1 MRAGFGGIPQAFN
14 HKKLIQMKKLLLI
27 ILGISLAAVANA
39 KMVKFSVDMTDWDI
53 SPNGIHIAG
62 DFQALAGY
70 PGGDWQP
77 NTTLLEKEPG
87 TDIYSITVD
96 IPAFRKYEYKFIN
109 GSEWY
114 EVEFVPE
121 ESRVGYM
128 FNDNRWIYI
137 DSTSSDITHLPAIM
151 FSGNAPAGYK
161 LLRFKVDLSLEAAV
175 NPQGVHV
182 AGAFLPDITVPG
194 HMVTFDQINYEYIAY
209 IEEDTE
215 VVEYRFLNGATIAD
229 LEVVPAECANEHGNR
244 FVSVPEDLMLD
255 PVCYA
260 YCTPCSVVGFENK
273 GETSGF
279 RIYPNPAKGE
289 AMIEFD
295 GIKPVQSVSLFD
307 QFNRLVREDILS
319 EGVRLKLDLSKYAA
333 GVYHV
338 VVTYTDNTRAHS
350 QIILQ

>member
-1 MRAGFGGIPQAFN
+1 
-14 HKKLIQMKKLLLI
+14 MKKLLLI

-53 SPNGIHIAG
+53 NPNGIHVAG
-62 DFQALAGY
+62 DFQALAGF

-87 TDIYSITVD
+87 TDIYSITID

-128 FNDNRWIYI
+128 FNDNRWVYI

-161 LLRFKVDLSLEAAV
+161 LLRFKVDMSHEPSV
-175 NPQGVHV
+175 NPAGVHV
-182 AGAFLPDITVPG
+182 AGEFLLNGPETG
-194 HMVTFDQINYEYIAY
+194 YMYSFDNINYEYITF
-209 IEEDTE
+209 IKEEDE
-215 VVEYRFLNGATIAD
+215 EVEYRFANGITMAD
-229 LEVVPAECANEHGNR
+229 LENISGDCTNEHGNR

-260 YCTPCSVVGFENK
+260 YCTPCAVVGIESR
-273 GETSGF
+273 EEAARF
-279 RIYPNPAKGE
+279 RVYPNPAKGE
-289 AMIEFD
+289 VTIEFD

-307 QFNRLVREDILS
+307 QFNRLVREEILPES
-319 EGVRLKLDLSKYAA
+319 GKLKFDLSKYAA
-333 GVYHV
+333 GAYHV
-338 VVTYTDNTRAHS
+338 VVTYTDNTRSHS